1 MATATQYMTGAQL
14 SQAATFSNATIANS
28 GHNWLPDFTA
38 NPSSSIAHDYT
49 SRATKKAGDGS
60 SSNLSIHYGTCQA
73 HWGKN
78 EVYSKLSTDGRI
90 PSAITST
97 TQVIFATSIN
107 ELKDLLNVLITG
119 WVKDG
124 GTYTF
129 DLKQNGNVFGG
140 NNNEHL
146 TTTSIS
152 TKASAH
158 DVIRATVWNDIL
170 NRLTI
175 FDTVAD
181 IAEESIQAS
190 TSIDTPSITT
200 QITRTNYNNL
210 IKSIELIAKA
220 CKCNS
225 DCACN
230 MVCVCNAD
238 CGCNY

>member
-1 MATATQYMTGAQL
+1 MATPYMTAQ
-14 SQAATFSNATIANS
+14 QVADAATFSNATIAYS

-38 NPSSSIAHDYT
+38 NPSSSAAHDYT
-49 SRATKKAGDGS
+49 SRATKKAADGS
-60 SSNLSIHYGTCQA
+60 SSTLSIHYGTCQA
-73 HWGKN
+73 HWGKSV
-78 EVYSKLSTDGRI
+78 VYSKLSKDGRI

-97 TQVIFATSIN
+97 EQLISAISIN

-129 DLKQNGNVFGG
+129 DLKTNGNVFGG
-140 NNNEHL
+140 NANEHL

-158 DVIRATVWNDIL
+158 DVI
-170 NRLTI
+170 
-175 FDTVAD
+175 
-181 IAEESIQAS
+181 AEESIKAS

-200 QITRTNYNNL
+200 KVTRTNYNNL

-238 CGCNY
+238 CGCNYS

>member
-1 MATATQYMTGAQL
+1 MAKATPYMTAQ
-14 SQAATFSNATIANS
+14 QVANAATFSNATIAYS
-28 GHNWLPDFTA
+28 GHNWLPDFKA
-38 NPSSSIAHDYT
+38 NPSSTIAHDYT
-49 SRATKKAGDGS
+49 SRATKKHADGS
-60 SSNLSIHYGTCQA
+60 SSDLSIHYGTCQA

-78 EVYSKLSTDGRI
+78 EVYSKLSKDGRI

-97 TQVIFATSIN
+97 EQLISAISIN

-129 DLKQNGNVFGG
+129 DLGSGNVFGG
-140 NNNEHL
+140 NTNEHL

-190 TSIDTPSITT
+190 TSIDIPSITT
-200 QITRTNYNNL
+200 KVTRTNYNNL